1 MKLLFDQNLSFKLSR
16 LLADAFPESNQI
28 RLLGMEQLRIEPS
41 GNMRKQTIS
50 FSFRR
55 TQISPIWRPSLV
67 RRRKS
72 SGCGAAIN
80 QLMPSNTDC
89 AIMRKQ

>member
-1 MKLLFDQNLSFKLSR
+1 
-16 LLADAFPESNQI
+16 
-28 RLLGMEQLRIEPS
+28 
-41 GNMRKQTIS
+41 
-50 FSFRR
+50 
-55 TQISPIWRPSLV
+55 LV